1 MAMRLSLAFSFVI
14 AVTTPA
20 GTQSGNA
27 AQTPVYVSE
36 PEAMQIYAT
45 FVASFWSGQPENPIL
60 LQQETDNT
68 HVNACGDSFVPSPG
82 PEWVEVRKSFVQQN
96 AARKLLPLSLPIA
109 QPYRL
114 LTPAEFEL
122 FIAPQKVKYPENYNE
137 HSPPYI
143 RLSAVGFNASKI
155 KAMVSIAL
163 PDRGQVMGVERR
175 DGKWITA
182 ANSSICTW
190 IL

>member
-1 MAMRLSLAFSFVI
+1 MRLSVALTLVI
-14 AVTTPA
+14 ALTTPA
-20 GTQSGNA
+20 ISQSGKA
-27 AQTPVYVSE
+27 AQTPDYVTE
-36 PEAMQIYAT
+36 PEALQIYAT
-45 FVASFWSGQPENPIL
+45 LVAGFWSGRPENPIL
-60 LQQETDNT
+60 LQQETDNS
-68 HVNACGDSFVPSPG
+68 HVNACGDSHVPSSE

-96 AARKLLPLSLPIA
+96 EGRKLLPLALPIA

-137 HSPPYI
+137 HAPPYI
-143 RLSAVGFNASKI
+143 RLSAVGFNVSRT

-163 PDRGQVMGVERR
+163 PDRGQVIGAELR

-182 ANSSICTW
+182 PNSSICTW
-190 IL
+190 IV